1 MTKEA
6 YINLIERLIKEELEL
21 AAADSFHPHARLN
34 EDLYIDSVMMLEL
47 ILCLEL
53 EAGVSIPD
61 EAISPKDFYTVDS
74 LADFLMR
81 QSEREGAT
89 HD

>member
-1 MTKEA
+1 MTKED
-6 YINLIERLIKEELEL
+6 YLNLIERLIKEELEL
-21 AAADSFHPHARLN
+21 ASADKFHRHARLN

-61 EAISPKDFYTVDS
+61 EAIAPKDFYTVDS
-74 LADFLMR
+74 LAEFLM
-81 QSEREGAT
+81 QQEREGAA

>member
-1 MTKEA
+1 MTKEN
-6 YINLIERLIKEELEL
+6 YIKLIERLIKEELEL
-21 AAADSFHPHARLN
+21 ASSDAFHQHARLN

-61 EAISPKDFYTVDS
+61 EAITPKDFHTVDS
-74 LADFLMR
+74 LAEFLMR
-81 QSEREGAT
+81 QEQEGVS